1 MSNIDK
7 HANNIHEEIRTW
19 GVLHSQKVDKLSVD
33 VQTLKGQGSYKGS
46 VLYSSY
52 MMNLL
57 IDHCMTVD
65 SKY

>member
-33 VQTLKGQGSYKGS
+33 VQTLKDRVHIKD
-46 VLYSSY
+46 LYFT
-52 MMNLL
+52 LL
-57 IDHCMTVD
+57 I
-65 SKY
+65 